1 MDGRLFGKKRS
12 WILRAVFAIMS
23 ITFLF
28 LLTLNIFVI
37 KIPLLWFW
45 HFCGCTGIYQLTKA
59 LLFKLDS
66 SLYLGFLLAYG
77 CIAGHLYV
85 LLGLT
90 QYAVVLILLSFVLTS
105 ITCAVLLR
113 QPFHLIVAYILS
125 YLTIFLILLTKNL
138 ITIAIFIAF
147 VVPFLVISIL
157 DLLLIIKRRI

>member
-1 MDGRLFGKKRS
+1 MDGRLFNIKKS
-12 WILRAVFAIMS
+12 LILRAIFATM
-23 ITFLF
+23 TLLF
-28 LLTLNIFVI
+28 VALVSLNITTF

-66 SLYLGFLLAYG
+66 SLYLGFLLLFG
-77 CIAGHLYV
+77 CISGHLYI
-85 LLGLT
+85 LLDWAE
-90 QYAVVLILLSFVLTS
+90 YAIILILVSFVLTS
-105 ITCAVLLR
+105 IACAIFLK
-113 QPFHLIVAYILS
+113 QSFHLVVAYILLF
-125 YLTIFLILLTKNL
+125 LTIFSILLTKNL